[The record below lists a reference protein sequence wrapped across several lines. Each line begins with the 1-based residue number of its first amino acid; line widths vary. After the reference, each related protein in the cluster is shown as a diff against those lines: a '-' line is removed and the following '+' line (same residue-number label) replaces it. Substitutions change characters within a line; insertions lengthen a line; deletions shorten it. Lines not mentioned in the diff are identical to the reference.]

1 MIGYIKG
8 QPWDVTAAEAA
19 EVNTS
24 PYLTGQDARKTHY
37 VSSYHPIQGTTKY
50 DIIIYLVIFNVEYS

>member
-1 MIGYIKG
+1 MTGYIKG

-24 PYLTGQDARKTHY
+24 TYHTGQDARKTH
-37 VSSYHPIQGTTKY
+37 
-50 DIIIYLVIFNVEYS
+50 